1 MADKHVICQPFF
13 VCARDESRT
22 HTSQLTLAPET
33 SASTISP
40 PAHRI
45 GLQSYL
51 FFSNKQVSVIQ
62 RSSNNDIELHSLLPW
77 TYLERKER
85 TGIIYFHFD
94 IFQVRRRPVVTACI
108 YVVTYSES
116 PVSVILRYYV
126 QDQ

>member
-1 MADKHVICQPFF
+1 M
-13 VCARDESRT
+13 
-22 HTSQLTLAPET
+22 
-33 SASTISP
+33 
-40 PAHRI
+40 
-45 GLQSYL
+45 
-51 FFSNKQVSVIQ
+51 SVIQ
-62 RSSNNDIELHSLLPW
+62 RSSNNDLELHRLLPW